1 MLAAVV
7 VAARYGSSAADERK
21 LLHIRPVGSISRRS
35 RLLLLLFSLTKM
47 LSRLS
52 VLAVQWQWVGR
63 EWTFCRFSCL
73 CRLQQKPP
81 NICTWPFSRASK
93 LEFYWLTLFGSRR

>member
-21 LLHIRPVGSISRRS
+21 LLHIRPVGGSISRRS

-81 NICTWPFSRASK
+81 NMHMA
-93 LEFYWLTLFGSRR
+93 L